1 MLWKRH
7 MEYEDI
13 KLSKAERVATI
24 TIDRPKV
31 LNAIRY
37 RTMLEIDDALDVVES
52 DSSIRVLV
60 ITGAGERAFVSGGD
74 ISIMAQGAGYIKT
87 LTEVPHGQ
95 EIGCR
100 IEGFSKPTIA
110 RINGVA
116 LGGGLEIALC
126 CDIRIAVD
134 TARLGLP
141 EIKLGIIP
149 GYGGTQ
155 RLPRLLPVGLAK
167 ELILLGET
175 LSAQEALRIGLI
187 NRVAPREALD
197 DEVQTAAKKL
207 AAKSPVALHMAKVAI
222 NQGLQA
228 DLRTGLQIEA
238 HCFSLCFGSEDRVEG
253 MKAFLEKREAV
264 FKGR

>member
-1 MLWKRH
+1 
-7 MEYEDI
+7 MEYQDI
-13 KLSKAERVATI
+13 TLTKAGRIATI

-37 RTMLEIDDALDVVES
+37 RTMLEIDHALDVVES
-52 DSSIRVLV
+52 DSSVRVLV
-60 ITGAGERAFVSGGD
+60 ITGAGEKAFVSGGD
-74 ISIMAQGAGYIKT
+74 ISIMARGAGYIET

-116 LGGGLEIALC
+116 LGGGAELALC

-134 TARLGLP
+134 AAILGLP

-155 RLPRLLPVGLAK
+155 RLPRLIPVGLAK
-167 ELILLGET
+167 ELILLGEA
-175 LSAQEALRIGLI
+175 LSAQEALRIGLL
-187 NRVAPREALD
+187 NRVVPRNELD
-197 DEVQTAAKKL
+197 AAVQEVADKL

-222 NQGLQA
+222 DQGLQA

-238 HCFSLCFGSEDRVEG
+238 RCFSLCFGTEDRIEG
-253 MKAFLEKREAV
+253 MKAFLEKREAA